1 MGGGGGLET
10 ASEADGALFFL
21 WASEAMSGFSMS
33 MYACMSEMAESDAPA
48 GKADSMFEGGI
59 YERGT
64 AVLTPPPPASF

>member
-21 WASEAMSGFSMS
+21 RASEPMSGFSMS

-48 GKADSMFEGGI
+48 TEVESTFRTD
-59 YERGT
+59 
-64 AVLTPPPPASF
+64 

>member
-1 MGGGGGLET
+1 MGGGGGFET

-48 GKADSMFEGGI
+48 ATADSMFEGD
-59 YERGT
+59 
-64 AVLTPPPPASF
+64 L